1 MEITGFTIQR
11 ASIVCGFSMNNKI
24 FEILEGKCQNYRT
37 NMHITRLESIIL
49 VAEVTC
55 EVMNQSMKKI
65 IMAKLL
71 QSCETFSL
79 FYVLPS
85 SSYVLYIC
93 IILWHLEQVLHQGG
107 PETKGWALW

>member
-11 ASIVCGFSMNNKI
+11 ASSVCGFSMNNKI

-55 EVMNQSMKKI
+55 EVMNQSMKK
-65 IMAKLL
+65 
-71 QSCETFSL
+71 
-79 FYVLPS
+79 
-85 SSYVLYIC
+85 
-93 IILWHLEQVLHQGG
+93 
-107 PETKGWALW
+107 